1 MPTVP
6 IYVST
11 GTPTGR
17 KLAEERLAGVASA
30 VFRAPLDLPWCV
42 AKVFANLRPRLL
54 IITETEIW
62 PSLFFQA
69 KRFGVATMIVNGRIS
84 DRSAPKYRR
93 LRFAFRDI
101 LKCVDLILAQS
112 EEDRDRFIDAGAS
125 RTTASVGGNL
135 KYDFDPDA
143 ELSELP
149 ADLRNFID
157 AASPGLVLVA
167 GSTREGEEAALT
179 PALRRVVARVR
190 RTLLV
195 VAPRHPE
202 RFAEAGRALA
212 ALGLPVLRRSR
223 LPGRAPP
230 DLPSVLLLDSLG
242 ELAGLYRRADLVFV
256 GGSLNG
262 WGGHNVLEPVSFSK
276 AVVVGPYM
284 QNFRDIAAG
293 LRAAGGLVQVHGAD
307 ELETALPSLAAD
319 AAGRAAIGRRGREF
333 ADSQRGATNRAAE
346 EARRLYGRAIPRV
359 PPTAARYAALR
370 IPAALWSTVAG
381 ARRWGFATGLL
392 ASRELPIPVVSV
404 GNLTAGGTGKTPTVA
419 WLVERLW
426 EEGYTAGVLT
436 RGYGRDEK
444 RRLILVESGTSADPV
459 AVGDEPAMLARRF
472 AKTAP
477 RTVIAVHRDRHTGGR
492 ALANRGGFDVLV
504 MDDGFQH
511 MQLRRMLNIV
521 LLDATAPFDH
531 GYALPLGMLREPVGS
546 LWAADIVLLTRC
558 EAGLDD
564 SGLREAVHAVS
575 PQADVI
581 RSRMVTTGLVG
592 LNIEQSAPLDSL
604 TGASVAAFCGVGNPD
619 SFFGAVRSLGCGVAA
634 RCAFPDHHRYS
645 EADRR
650 ELNRVAIDRSAQLI
664 LTTEKDAMN
673 LGGTAEFR
681 LPVFALRVE
690 LQVEQEEEF
699 LMRLLPSPEGS
710 RKEQALPTASRLRRR
725 TRRRAR

>member
-1 MPTVP
+1 MTQFVYNLLLLVLAPVLLPYWAIRSLVKGHPWASLGESLGRIATPRDTTRDPPIWFHAVSVGEVQASLPLLRRLRDRMPTVP

-293 LRAAGGLVQVHGAD
+293 LRAAGGLVQVHGVD
-307 ELETALPSLAAD
+307 ELETALLSLAAD

-370 IPAALWSTVAG
+370 IPAALWST
-381 ARRWGFATGLL
+381 
-392 ASRELPIPVVSV
+392 PD
-404 GNLTAGGTGKTPTVA
+404 LT
-419 WLVERLW
+419 
-426 EEGYTAGVLT
+426 
-436 RGYGRDEK
+436 
-444 RRLILVESGTSADPV
+444 
-459 AVGDEPAMLARRF
+459 
-472 AKTAP
+472 
-477 RTVIAVHRDRHTGGR
+477 
-492 ALANRGGFDVLV
+492 
-504 MDDGFQH
+504 
-511 MQLRRMLNIV
+511 
-521 LLDATAPFDH
+521 
-531 GYALPLGMLREPVGS
+531 
-546 LWAADIVLLTRC
+546 
-558 EAGLDD
+558 
-564 SGLREAVHAVS
+564 
-575 PQADVI
+575 
-581 RSRMVTTGLVG
+581 
-592 LNIEQSAPLDSL
+592 
-604 TGASVAAFCGVGNPD
+604 
-619 SFFGAVRSLGCGVAA
+619 
-634 RCAFPDHHRYS
+634 
-645 EADRR
+645 
-650 ELNRVAIDRSAQLI
+650 
-664 LTTEKDAMN
+664 
-673 LGGTAEFR
+673 
-681 LPVFALRVE
+681 
-690 LQVEQEEEF
+690 
-699 LMRLLPSPEGS
+699 
-710 RKEQALPTASRLRRR
+710 
-725 TRRRAR
+725 